1 MLIALAGLPGT
12 GKTTLARALARE
24 LPAVHLRIDSV
35 EGVLL
40 RAGVA
45 PVDDKGYRIAYAIA
59 EDNLRL
65 GLTVIADSVNPIE
78 VTRKAW
84 VEVAKR
90 AGVFAVEIE
99 IVCSDPEEHKRR
111 IESRASDIE
120 GFTGPTWQQ
129 VVEREYVPCAQTCA
143 RIDTAG
149 RTIAES
155 SVALR
160 ALLASRAT

>member
-12 GKTTLARALARE
+12 GKTTLARALART
-24 LPAVHLRIDSV
+24 LPALHLRIDSIEV
-35 EGVLL
+35 SLH
-40 RAGVA
+40 RAGIV
-45 PVDDKGYRIAYAIA
+45 PIDDKGYRIAYAIA

-65 GLTVIADSVNPIE
+65 GLTVIADSVNPLE

-99 IVCSDPEEHKRR
+99 IVCSDPEEHRRR
-111 IESRASDIE
+111 IESRTSDIE
-120 GFTGPTWQQ
+120 GLAGPTWQQ
-129 VVEREYVPCAQTCA
+129 VVEREYVPCDRMCA

-149 RTIAES
+149 CTIAES
-155 SVALR
+155 SAALQG
-160 ALLASRAT
+160 LLASRTT